1 LFLSLRDEGVKRNFI
16 WSRAFVALLS
26 ATLSVSTGCSGQ
38 SGFLTGGPTVGQM
51 KTSLSHLE
59 YENVELKRS
68 VAKLQ
73 QENRSMEGRL
83 VQEQIDNG
91 DLTARLDDARNLLRD
106 RGIES
111 DVRVGSR
118 RPGGNGTGSSRED
131 DDTSG
136 RTVPA
141 SRAERQRRK
150 PPFAQISGQVDALPS
165 VEDDDNSSKRKSRA
179 RRNTKSDRSG
189 QGFDDVLDNHS
200 YHSGQLRW
208 NPVARA
214 DDDSTIQIR

>member
-1 LFLSLRDEGVKRNFI
+1 
-16 WSRAFVALLS
+16 
-26 ATLSVSTGCSGQ
+26 
-38 SGFLTGGPTVGQM
+38 M

-59 YENVELKRS
+59 FENVELKRS
-68 VAKLQ
+68 FAKLQ
-73 QENRSMEGRL
+73 QENRSMEDRL

-106 RGIES
+106 RGIAS
-111 DVRVGSR
+111 DIRVGSR

-131 DDTSG
+131 DDASG
-136 RTVPA
+136 RTMPA

-165 VEDDDNSSKRKSRA
+165 ADDDASSKRKSRA
-179 RRNTKSDRSG
+179 RRNSNTDRSG
-189 QGFDDVLDNHS
+189 QGFDDVLDHHS